1 MNALREELE
10 AACRALGAEPVE
22 PLLTLSR
29 DERLMSPVA
38 LKLGLDPEALA
49 SRLSVPATVEA
60 GYLFPEPRYELAIG
74 PLEGLDHRWES
85 FFRMAGFLG
94 LETEDEVPWHELTH
108 PDEQHLV
115 RYTAWRAAGLGDP
128 ERLRT
133 LLDDYYCRHDLLR
146 SRARVA
152 LCRAALR
159 LIHVQ

>member
-1 MNALREELE
+1 MNALRAELE

-29 DERLMSPVA
+29 DERLMSPLA
-38 LKLGLDPEALA
+38 LKLGLEPQELA
-49 SRLSVPATVEA
+49 ARLSLPVTVEA
-60 GYLFPEPRYELAIG
+60 GYLFPEPLYELTAG

-85 FFRMAGFLG
+85 FFRMAQFLG
-94 LETEDEVPWHELTH
+94 LEGEGVVPWHELIH

-115 RYTAWRAAGLGDP
+115 RYTAWRAAGLGSA
-128 ERLRT
+128 ERLRE

-152 LCRAALR
+152 LCRAALQGTR
-159 LIHVQ
+159 

>member
-1 MNALREELE
+1 MNALRAELE
-10 AACRALGAEPVE
+10 AACRSLGADPVE

-29 DERLMSPVA
+29 DERLMSPLA

-49 SRLSVPATVEA
+49 ARLSIPVTVEA
-60 GYLFPEPRYELAIG
+60 GYLFPEPRYELTFG
-74 PLEGLDHRWES
+74 PLKGLGHRWES
-85 FFRMAGFLG
+85 FFRMAEFLG
-94 LETEDEVPWHELTH
+94 LENEDEVPWHELTH

-115 RYTAWRAAGLGDP
+115 RYTAWRAAGLGSP

-152 LCRAALR
+152 LCRAALNG
-159 LIHVQ
+159 IQ